1 MSKEMTYVK
10 RFFKEYYS
18 FIVTLGDLMKDIV
31 TSRIKSKGGYLV
43 SFLEASGVS
52 TWVNS
57 P

>member
-31 TSRIKSKGGYLV
+31 TRHISKGGYLV
-43 SFLEASGVS
+43 SFLEA
-52 TWVNS
+52 
-57 P
+57 